1 MLRLVKTRR
10 PMPRPAFMTPSVAES
25 PTAPAR
31 VAQAVAEDFMSGGE
45 VVILAVKPSMW
56 RTVFDSAPWLVTSV
70 ALAIVVLMTGAPLAG
85 VSAKLSAQLIL
96 LVGSARLA
104 VAVLRWVPSWHLLT
118 NRRIMDIRGVRTPR
132 VSSLFLTDI
141 LETDTSATLPE
152 RIVSTGSV
160 AFIPELADQAP
171 RVWRSI
177 PDHLD
182 VHDRVRRAIREARRA
197 GL

>member
-1 MLRLVKTRR
+1 
-10 PMPRPAFMTPSVAES
+10 MTPAVSEA
-25 PTAPAR
+25 PTAPAP
-31 VAQAVAEDFMSGGE
+31 VARAVAEDFMSGGE

-56 RTVFDSAPWLVTSV
+56 RMVFDSAPWLATSV
-70 ALAIVVLMTGAPLAG
+70 ALAVLVLSIGTPLAG
-85 VSAKLSAQLIL
+85 VSTSLAAQFVL
-96 LVGSARLA
+96 LAGLGRLG

-141 LETDTSATLPE
+141 ADTDTSATLPE
-152 RIVSTGSV
+152 KIVSTGSV

-177 PDHLD
+177 PNHLE
-182 VHDRVRRAIREARRA
+182 VHERVRRAIREARRA
-197 GL
+197 DL